1 VTYTSKWERLS
12 NAVERIM
19 ESTHLSREQ
28 AESDICRAISDRAIG
43 VQAKLARHATGLQ
56 TSHVTVG
63 GSNLHIPR
71 PLEPHALD
79 WQHSRPINP
88 WLINDLPPHRSGH
101 WHFEWIELL
110 QEDVTR
116 EILSPEKAIAPAGSK
131 VPIAAKRK
139 KRATPKLDAAK
150 AALKALYPDGTPPQH
165 VLLNDQLFDKVI
177 KYLEKNNG
185 PHVSRY
191 TVLRAA
197 GPRK

>member
-1 VTYTSKWERLS
+1 MTYTSKWERLS

-19 ESTHLSREQ
+19 KSTHPSREQ

-79 WQHSRPINP
+79 WQHSRPIKP
-88 WLINDLPPHRSGH
+88 WLISGDPRLRSGH

-116 EILSPEKAIAPAGSK
+116 EILAPEKAIAPAK
-131 VPIAAKRK
+131 APIAAKRK
-139 KRATPKLDAAK
+139 TRATPQLDAAK
-150 AALKALYPDGTPPQH
+150 AALRALFPEGVPSQD
-165 VLLNDQLFDKVI
+165 VLSNDQLFNKVV

-185 PHVSRY
+185 PHVSRD

-197 GPRK
+197 GRRK